1 MTYNLLKN
9 KETIIPGI
17 YILSKS
23 ITINEKECLII
34 SLEGL
39 DKFNEN
45 LLFAHQLRNIIL
57 ILSSLVIYE
66 GNDLESTKQNFINIF
81 KQIKVIKSSSI
92 KKELTKEYMC
102 KLFCEI
108 KVTNDDETNIINFN
122 KDILSKKLFKQFDL
136 VTKCS
141 KSQKALNYKLKWI
154 KDNFDLKKLNK
165 IELNGSMICDLMENL
180 CEKFNIDEAPII
192 DNILENILLSRMNET
207 TENIIRQ
214 FKNKLKN
221 FIKDDQNQYLNYY
234 DLITFYLNYLKEE
247 GINNLCNSKI
257 ASLIPFSNAE
267 AYIQKLMVSTFEDIE
282 TLYKQHKTK
291 YEELINNFGSKMF
304 HKNEPKNIQE
314 MQNFLNNL
322 AKYLKKNCLPI
333 ISYKMFNFDHSLPN
347 KVNKYIFNKLSYI
360 GENIKILVENEIK
373 AFKKITEEQNK
384 IIEEK
389 NSKELEF
396 EKIIRDMK
404 NKEREYLITLE
415 IERKNYNILENYL
428 QTFEDE
434 NQKKINDSE
443 MKLNELIK
451 ENSNLKNKQLIT
463 PEDLSINGV
472 KSDYFFVKNK
482 LNEYKIAIDNFN
494 NQMLVNQQQPNNV
507 TKEMKLLNTKF
518 DEWIS
523 KFEQLILNNFTEYEE
538 RINSQKKDL
547 DNLNFEMAK
556 LKIEFQKEQQNNLV
570 LKNQIEVEKK
580 KIEEIQSLLNDK
592 DALNKTMEERINLQL
607 KDKERLE
614 VSLNDNIVKYKLKE
628 EENEVLLSVFYS
640 VLDKKRDK
648 YELNIK
654 KLSPDVKQEI
664 ERLNKKFTFF
674 K

>member
-1 MTYNLLKN
+1 MKN

-45 LLFAHQLRNIIL
+45 LLFAHQLRNLIL
-57 ILSSLVIYE
+57 ILSSLVIYQ
-66 GNDLESTKQNFINIF
+66 GNDLEITKQNFINIF

-592 DALNKTMEERINLQL
+592 NTLNKTMEERINLQL

-664 ERLNKKFTFF
+664 ERLNKKFTIF

>member
-165 IELNGSMICDLMENL
+165 IELNGNMVCDLMENL

-389 NSKELEF
+389 NSKELEY

-451 ENSNLKNKQLIT
+451 ENSNLKNKKLIT

>member
-1 MTYNLLKN
+1 MKN

-257 ASLIPFSNAE
+257 ASLIPFSNSE

-592 DALNKTMEERINLQL
+592 NTLNKTMEERINLQL

>member
-1 MTYNLLKN
+1 MKN

-92 KKELTKEYMC
+92 KKDLTKEYMC

-165 IELNGSMICDLMENL
+165 IELNGNMVCDLMENL

-451 ENSNLKNKQLIT
+451 ENSNLKNKKLIT

>member
-1 MTYNLLKN
+1 MKN

-165 IELNGSMICDLMENL
+165 IELNGNMVCDLMENL

-451 ENSNLKNKQLIT
+451 ENSNLKNKKLIT

>member
-1 MTYNLLKN
+1 MKN

-165 IELNGSMICDLMENL
+165 IELNGNMVCDLMENL

-389 NSKELEF
+389 NSKELEY

-451 ENSNLKNKQLIT
+451 ENSNLKNKKLIT

>member
-1 MTYNLLKN
+1 MKN

-92 KKELTKEYMC
+92 KKDLTKEYMC

-664 ERLNKKFTFF
+664 ERLNKKFTIF

>member
-1 MTYNLLKN
+1 MQVGILGIIIENSSNPNNNLDLDKEEIINNLFQKKLTYNLLKN

-66 GNDLESTKQNFINIF
+66 GSDLESTKQNFINIF

-92 KKELTKEYMC
+92 KKDLTKEYMC

-592 DALNKTMEERINLQL
+592 NILNKTMEERINLQL

-628 EENEVLLSVFYS
+628 
-640 VLDKKRDK
+640 
-648 YELNIK
+648 
-654 KLSPDVKQEI
+654 
-664 ERLNKKFTFF
+664 
-674 K
+674 